1 MALLNAN
8 LQGVQAQDFT
18 PIPPGPYK
26 SVIANSEVK
35 ESSKNNMML
44 KLTFMICDG
53 GPHNGR
59 QVFEQFVLSSPVAM
73 SRLKSLALCAGHP
86 NPDYIQ
92 DSEEL
97 HGLEVIINV
106 KLEIDKTGQ
115 YEPKN
120 KISSFKKPEG
130 AAPIAPPSQAF
141 AGLQAPPPV
150 APPPPVQQPALPPV
164 YHHPA
169 PPPAPPA
176 PPVNFFAPPPVL
188 QAYVP
193 PTPPQQFA
201 PPAPPVAPSAPIPP
215 AAPPTG
221 APWES

>member
-8 LQGVQAQDFT
+8 LQNVQAQDFT
-18 PIPPGPYK
+18 PIPPGAYK
-26 SVIANSEVK
+26 SVVINSEVTQAK
-35 ESSKNNMML
+35 SGNTML
-44 KLTFMICDG
+44 KVTFMVADG

-59 QVFEQFVLSSPVAM
+59 QVFEQFVLSSTVAM

-97 HGLEVIINV
+97 HGLEVVINV

-141 AGLQAPPPV
+141 AGLQAPPPPV
-150 APPPPVQQPALPPV
+150 APPPPAQQPALPPV

-169 PPPAPPA
+169 PPPAYVPP
-176 PPVNFFAPPPVL
+176 FAP
-188 QAYVP
+188 VP

-201 PPAPPVAPSAPIPP
+201 PPPAAPVPAAPLPP
-215 AAPPTG
+215 AAPPAG

>member
-8 LQGVQAQDFT
+8 LQGVPAQDFT

-26 SVIANSEVK
+26 SVIVNSEVTQAK
-35 ESSKNNMML
+35 SGNTML
-44 KLTFMICDG
+44 KVAFMICDG

-130 AAPIAPPSQAF
+130 SAPPSQAF
-141 AGLQAPPPV
+141 AGLQAPPS
-150 APPPPVQQPALPPV
+150 PVQQPAPV
-164 YHHPA
+164 YHHHA

-176 PPVNFFAPPPVL
+176 APPAYAPPPP
-188 QAYVP
+188 AYVPPFAPVP

-201 PPAPPVAPSAPIPP
+201 PPAPLAAPAQAPAAPIPP
-215 AAPPTG
+215 AAPPAG

>member
-8 LQGVQAQDFT
+8 LQNVQAQDFT
-18 PIPPGPYK
+18 PIPPGAYK
-26 SVIANSEVK
+26 SVIMNSEVAQ
-35 ESSKNNMML
+35 SKSGNTML
-44 KLTFMICDG
+44 KVAFMVADG

-86 NPDYIQ
+86 NPDYIR

-141 AGLQAPPPV
+141 AGLQAPPP
-150 APPPPVQQPALPPV
+150 PVQQPAPV

-176 PPVNFFAPPPVL
+176 APPAYAPPPP
-188 QAYVP
+188 AYVPPFAPVP

-201 PPAPPVAPSAPIPP
+201 PPAPLAAPAQAPAAPIPP
-215 AAPPTG
+215 AAPPAG